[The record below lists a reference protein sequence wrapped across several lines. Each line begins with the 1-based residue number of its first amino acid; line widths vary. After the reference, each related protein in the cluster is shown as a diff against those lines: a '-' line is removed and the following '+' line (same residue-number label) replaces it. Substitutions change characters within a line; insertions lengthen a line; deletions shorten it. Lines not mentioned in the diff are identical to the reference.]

1 MIMKKKFINSLL
13 IIFILV
19 SGCQT
24 IKKKSDEVVEKENEK
39 FGMFVGKP
47 VSELRMQIGAPS
59 SDFISENGNEIL
71 VYKTKKYGIPCERKF
86 EINSSGTIV
95 KFSSSGCI

>member
-1 MIMKKKFINSLL
+1 MKKKFINSLL

-24 IKKKSDEVVEKENEK
+24 IKKKSDEVVEKENET

-47 VSELRMQIGAPS
+47 VSELRMEIGAPS
-59 SDFISENGNEIL
+59 SDYISENGNEIL

-86 EINSSGTIV
+86 EINSNGTVV

>member
-1 MIMKKKFINSLL
+1 MKCKFLQL
-13 IIFILV
+13 FILTFILL

-24 IKKKSDEVVEKENEK
+24 IKQKSDEVVEKENEK

-86 EINSSGTIV
+86 EINSNGTIV

>member
-1 MIMKKKFINSLL
+1 MNIRFLN
-13 IIFILV
+13 FILIV
-19 SGCQT
+19 FILTTGCQT

-47 VSELRMQIGAPS
+47 VNELRMEIGAPS
-59 SDFISENGNEIL
+59 SDYISENGNEIL

-86 EINSSGTIV
+86 EINSSGTII